1 MTANLPQVP
10 TSLGLDSI
18 DLRRL
23 SWTARFLED
32 YCHDFGRLEPFF
44 TGAPTAPDTW
54 RRAIEERQKRS
65 GAARGIAD
73 IATRQLT
80 ARSAPPEALASA
92 ARLQDNQTV
101 CVVTG
106 QQAGLFGG
114 PMFTL
119 LKALTAIKLARQ
131 VSDEHGVH
139 AVPIFWVDAED
150 HDLAEI
156 NTCGVLTSDLEPRS
170 VSLSLAGAANRPA
183 STIEL
188 PASVTGVINE
198 LRELLPATEFSED
211 LFTQLAATYR
221 PGVSIVDAFARWL
234 DLVLGPHG
242 LVVFDASDGAAKS
255 LVQSIFSR
263 ELAVVGQTSRLAA
276 AAGDELSRLGYHAQ
290 VTPSPDSISLFSL
303 DDGRDAIR
311 RHDGHEGRG
320 GRGSPGSPGNDDDVF
335 DVGPDTLSLAELRN
349 RAERDP
355 GSFSPNVLLRPVVQD
370 ALFPTVAY
378 VAGPSELAYLGQLR
392 KVYEHFDLPMP
403 VIYPRA
409 TVTFADRALV
419 KFLAR
424 YPIGFENLQAQ
435 DDGVLNR
442 LLASLLPPSVEQAVV
457 EAEQAVASRLTALA
471 SQVSEVDPTLV
482 GAVDTTRGKVERD
495 IRQLRGKI
503 VQAAKRRDE
512 TLRRQFQRARS
523 QAFPGGD
530 PQERSVN
537 GVYFLNRYGPH
548 LVDQL
553 LDDLPV
559 EIGQHWLVTV

>member
-1 MTANLPQVP
+1 M
-10 TSLGLDSI
+10 
-18 DLRRL
+18 

-44 TGAPTAPDTW
+44 VGSPTAPDTW
-54 RRAIEERQKRS
+54 RRAIAERQKRS
-65 GAARGIAD
+65 GATRGIAD

-80 ARSAPPEALASA
+80 ARGAPREALASA
-92 ARLQDNQTV
+92 KRLRDSETV
-101 CVVTG
+101 CLVTG

-119 LKALTAIKLARQ
+119 LKALTAIKVARQ
-131 VSDEHGVH
+131 VTDEHGVA
-139 AVPIFWVDAED
+139 AVPVFWVDAED

-170 VSLSLAGAANRPA
+170 VSLSLDGAANRPA
-183 STIEL
+183 SAVEL
-188 PASVTGVINE
+188 PASVTDVVTE
-198 LRELLPATEFSED
+198 LRALLPPTEFSDD
-211 LFTQLAATYR
+211 LFARLSATYR

-234 DLVLGPHG
+234 DLILGPHG
-242 LVVFDASDGAAKS
+242 LVVFDPSDGAAKS

-290 VTPSPDSISLFSL
+290 VTPSPDAVSLFSL
-303 DDGRDAIR
+303 DGGRNAIR
-311 RHDGHEGRG
+311 RIDG
-320 GRGSPGSPGNDDDVF
+320 DDDSF
-335 DVGPDTLSLAELRN
+335 DVGPNTQSLAELRR
-349 RAERDP
+349 RAEGDP
-355 GSFSPNVLLRPVVQD
+355 SSFSPNVLLRPVVQD
-370 ALFPTVAY
+370 TLFPTVGY

-392 KVYEHFDLPMP
+392 KVYEHFDVPMP
-403 VIYPRA
+403 VVYPRA
-409 TVTFADRALV
+409 TVTIADRSML

-442 LLASLLPPSVEQAVV
+442 LLASLLPASVEQAVV
-457 EAEQAVASRLTALA
+457 ETEQAVASRLTALA
-471 SQVSEVDPTLV
+471 GQVSEVDPTLV
-482 GAVDTTRGKVERD
+482 GAVDTTRGKMERD

-503 VQAAKRRDE
+503 IQAAKRRDE
-512 TLRRQFQRARS
+512 TLRRQFHRARN
-523 QAFPGGD
+523 QAFPGAD

-537 GVYFLNRYGPH
+537 GLYFLNRYGPH

>member
-1 MTANLPQVP
+1 MTANLPQATTV
-10 TSLGLDSI
+10 LGLDSI

-44 TGAPTAPDTW
+44 VGPPTSPDTW
-54 RRAIEERQKRS
+54 RRAITERQKRS

-73 IATRQLT
+73 ITTRQLT
-80 ARSAPPEALASA
+80 ARGAPAEALAAS
-92 ARLQDNQTV
+92 ARLRDSETV

-119 LKALTAIKLARQ
+119 LKAMTAIKVARQ
-131 VSDEHGVH
+131 VTAEHGVP
-139 AVPIFWVDAED
+139 AVPVFWVDAED

-183 STIEL
+183 STVEL
-188 PASVTGVINE
+188 PSSVTDVLTE
-198 LRELLPATEFSED
+198 LRALLPPTEFSDD
-211 LFTQLAATYR
+211 LFDQLSATYR

-234 DLVLGPHG
+234 ELILGPHG
-242 LVVFDASDGAAKS
+242 LVVFDASDGAAKL

-263 ELAVVGQTSRLAA
+263 ELELIGQTSRLAA
-276 AAGDELSRLGYHAQ
+276 AAGDELTRLGYHAQ
-290 VTPSPDSISLFSL
+290 VTPSPDAVSLFSL
-303 DDGRDAIR
+303 DGGRNVIR
-311 RHDGHEGRG
+311 RHNG
-320 GRGSPGSPGNDDDVF
+320 DDDSF
-335 DVGPDTLSLAELRN
+335 DVGPDRQSVAELR
-349 RAERDP
+349 RRVERDP
-355 GSFSPNVLLRPVVQD
+355 SAFSPNVLLRPVVQD
-370 ALFPTVAY
+370 TLFPTVGY

-392 KVYEHFDLPMP
+392 KVYEHFDVPMP
-403 VIYPRA
+403 VICPRA
-409 TVTFADRALV
+409 TVTLADRSML

-424 YPIGFENLQAQ
+424 YPVGFENLQAQ

-442 LLASLLPPSVEQAVV
+442 LLASLLPASVGQAVV

-482 GAVDTTRGKVERD
+482 GAVDTTRGKMERD

-512 TLRRQFQRARS
+512 TLRRQFHRARN

-530 PQERSVN
+530 PQERSVS